1 MHIQNVLTL
10 ISVECPDLL
19 HETLR
24 VELVGSTFH
33 QNDNTFA
40 GHRVCCYYDD
50 NGEEV
55 SAYRVT
61 YPCLWPNVD
70 YDGRYDY
77 TNRHNAVAHDMEHC
91 RVNINVATHQF
102 SLSFSN
108 FFGLFTLLRNNTF
121 SFLRG
126 FTYFFWVMAAILW
139 VMRMLVLDNR
149 SARNIVCFVALM
161 LMLGAFCA
169 TVIVVA
175 LATMFV
181 IMTMVVMLL
190 IAVII
195 MVMTFVIMTV
205 TFVVVVA
212 TFVTFVAVAMT
223 IVVVAMTIVA
233 VFVTIVAVFVTFVAV
248 AMTFV
253 VVSVTVSMVMIMSAA
268 TVIIA
273 AQMVVSVPRMQNFD
287 LDQIKDETNDRNN

>member
-24 VELVGSTFH
+24 VELVGSTLH
-33 QNDNTFA
+33 QNDNAFA
-40 GHRVCCYYDD
+40 GHRVCCYNDD

-91 RVNINVATHQF
+91 RVNINVATHQLF
-102 SLSFSN
+102 LSFSN
-108 FFGLFTLLRNNTF
+108 FFGLFTLLRNNTL

-161 LMLGAFCA
+161 LMLVAFCA

-195 MVMTFVIMTV
+195 MVMTFVVVVAALV
-205 TFVVVVA
+205 TFVDM
-212 TFVTFVAVAMT
+212 AMT

-253 VVSVTVSMVMIMSAA
+253 VVSVTVSMVMIMCAA